1 MSFPAGFDGHR
12 GLHEDGAPLR
22 VAILVKRFPRLS
34 ETFILHEFLELR
46 RQGLEVDL
54 YAIMDPGERH
64 SQPEALALVPEVTY
78 LQPGSLISEAGRIW
92 RTGLRH
98 PWGTVKATL
107 WAISRRTRPALR
119 NLIHAMV
126 LVDHLDRRGPY
137 HLHAHFLH
145 SPAALAF
152 IARKISGQPYSVTG
166 HAKDIY
172 TTLPENLVMR
182 CRDARF
188 VTTCTGANREYL
200 INVSGLPASKVHLC
214 HHGVSV
220 DLFACGAVRPVPG
233 RIVSV
238 GRMVPKKGFEVL
250 IKAAGI
256 LHRGGT
262 DFELRLIGGGDLKTD
277 LKALAE
283 KEGVARQVTFLGS
296 CSQAEV
302 AQELQ
307 GAEIFALT
315 PVVTADGD
323 RDGIPN
329 VILEAMATGV
339 PVVAS
344 SVSGIPEVIVDGH
357 TGRLA
362 PEGDASAVAQALAEL
377 LADPVQRSRLGSAGC
392 SLVHDSWRW
401 ELAVRPLVKL
411 LEEASGVASQPS
423 ASDEPQLRILP

>member
-1 MSFPAGFDGHR
+1 MTVPAGSRSQPRIPKDETPR
-12 GLHEDGAPLR
+12 R

-46 RQGLEVDL
+46 RQGLDVDL
-54 YAIMDPGERH
+54 YAVMDPAERH
-64 SQPEALALVPEVTY
+64 SQPEALALVPAVTY
-78 LQPGSLISEAGRIW
+78 LQPGSLASEADRVW
-92 RTGLRH
+92 RTGRRH
-98 PWGTVKATL
+98 PWGTLKATL
-107 WAISRRTRPALR
+107 WALSRRTRPALR

-152 IARKISGQPYSVTG
+152 IAHKISGQPYSLTG

-188 VTTCTGANREYL
+188 VTTCTGANRQHLVDVIE
-200 INVSGLPASKVHLC
+200 VPPSKVHLC

-220 DLFACGAVRPVPG
+220 ERFAGGSARPVPG

-238 GRMVPKKGFEVL
+238 GRLVPKKGFDVL
-250 IKAAGI
+250 IKAVGI
-256 LHRGGT
+256 LQRRGT
-262 DFELRLIGGGDLKTD
+262 DFELRLVGGGDLKND

-283 KEGVARQVTFLGS
+283 KEGVTRQVTFLGS

-302 AQELQ
+302 ARELQ
-307 GAEIFALT
+307 AAELFALT

-344 SVSGIPEVIVDGH
+344 SVSGIPEVVVDGQ

-362 PEGDASAVAQALAEL
+362 PEGDAAAVADVLAEL
-377 LADPVQRSRLGSAGC
+377 LADPVQRCRLGSAGRT
-392 SLVHDSWRW
+392 LVHDSWRW
-401 ELAVRPLVKL
+401 EQAVRPLVKL
-411 LEEASGVASQPS
+411 LEEAVGIAPQAS
-423 ASDEPQLRILP
+423 ASDEPLLRALR